1 MISYTTFVSLIYV
14 IYAWFAIGVGI
25 ISVFS
30 IRELFLMFR
39 KTNDH
44 GTVIEGVK
52 SYEM

>member
-14 IYAWFAIGVGI
+14 IYAWFAVGVGI

-30 IRELFLMFR
+30 IRELISMF
-39 KTNDH
+39 KGTNSHDE
-44 GTVIEGVK
+44 VIEGVK